1 MKNLKELVELVS
13 GNKVKRIELLNLQ
26 EEPQSKI
33 NQLYRAVKE
42 DQVSTDLEARAL
54 LMTNGQSAAAYSN
67 LKTNLRKRLLNT
79 LFFIDVDKRQYTDRQ
94 AAIFDIQK
102 ALAAAQLLQAK
113 GAALVAAQQFERC
126 LKIALKYE
134 FVAAVLISCRALRLH
149 YGTQQRIEKKF
160 RAYDQLYR
168 SYQYFD
174 DWENRA
180 EQYYADLIFDYF
192 EKRRDTAATS
202 QQAQLYF
209 EELKEQY
216 QNIATYK
223 FRFYAALIQFIQYSC
238 KNDFVPLI
246 DLSQEVIHFFEQKD
260 YQAHT
265 PIQICLHHQIVGH
278 LQLRNYDEGY
288 QAARHSQKLITKG
301 LGNWFNNQ
309 EFLLLLALHTEHY
322 QEAYD
327 YYQEATS
334 HRRYSS
340 LSKSVKGSWEV
351 YRAYLHFLK
360 FLERIHTPAK
370 DRTFST
376 QKLNKFLNEKVE
388 LSKDKKGMNIAILIL
403 LIFFDLVDKNHEVAK
418 YRLKTLK
425 KYSYRHL
432 QSPENKRPYE
442 FVQLL
447 LTLVEGNFQRKEVE
461 LRATPFLVQ
470 LKRLLGTEAAS
481 HKVEVIP
488 FERMWEFALELL
500 D

>member
-33 NQLYRAVKE
+33 NQLYRAIKE
-42 DQVSTDLEARAL
+42 DMVTNDQEARAL
-54 LMTNGQSAAAYSN
+54 LMANGQSSAAYSN

-113 GAALVAAQQFERC
+113 GAARVAAQQFERC
-126 LKIALKYE
+126 LKIAVKYE
-134 FVAAVLISCRALRLH
+134 FVTAVMISCRALRLH
-149 YGTQQRIEKKF
+149 YGTQQRTEKKF
-160 RAYDQLYR
+160 REYNTLYQAYRYYDE
-168 SYQYFD
+168 
-174 DWENRA
+174 WENRA
-180 EQYYADLIFDYF
+180 EDYYSDLIFDYF
-192 EKRRDTAATS
+192 EKRRDTEATS
-202 QQAQLYF
+202 LQAQSYF
-209 EELKEQY
+209 EKLQAQY
-216 QNIATYK
+216 PEITTYK
-223 FRFYAALIQFIQYSC
+223 FRFYSALIQFIQYSC
-238 KNDFVPLI
+238 KNDFVPII
-246 DLSQEVIHFFEQKD
+246 DLSEEVIRFFEQKP

-278 LQLRNYDEGY
+278 LQLRNYTEGY
-288 QAARHSQKLITKG
+288 KAARHSQRLITKG
-301 LGNWFNNQ
+301 VGNWFNNQ
-309 EFLLLLALHTEHY
+309 EYLFLLALHTEHY

-334 HRRYSS
+334 HLRYRS
-340 LSKSVKGSWEV
+340 LSRSMKGSWEV

-360 FLERIHTPAK
+360 FMGRINAQAK

-388 LSKDKKGMNIAILIL
+388 LSKDKRGVNVAILIL
-403 LIFFDLVDKNHEVAK
+403 FIFFDLVDKNHGIAR
-418 YRLKTLK
+418 YRLHTLK

-432 QSPENKRPYE
+432 QAADSRRPNQ

-447 LTLVEGNFQRKEVE
+447 LTIVDGNFNKDTIMDLSISSLQK
-461 LRATPFLVQ
+461 
-470 LKRLLGTEAAS
+470 LKKMMGTEAAS
-481 HKVEVIP
+481 HKVEIIP
-488 FERMWEFALELL
+488 FEKMWEFALELL